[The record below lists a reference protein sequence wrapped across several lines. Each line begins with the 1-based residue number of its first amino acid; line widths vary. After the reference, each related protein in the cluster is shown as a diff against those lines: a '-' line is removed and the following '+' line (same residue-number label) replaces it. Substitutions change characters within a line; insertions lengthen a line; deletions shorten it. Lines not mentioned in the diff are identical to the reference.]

1 MLVALLL
8 QCRIR
13 GERVAMRK
21 IKKVF
26 ENIKPR
32 FGLSILRPKGISK
45 GPKVT
50 VIPVWSSSSL
60 SP

>member
-13 GERVAMRK
+13 RERVAMRK

-26 ENIKPR
+26 KNIKPR

-50 VIPVWSSSSL
+50 VIPV
-60 SP
+60 

>member
-32 FGLSILRPKGISK
+32 FGLSIYVLRGYPRDLK
-45 GPKVT
+45 
-50 VIPVWSSSSL
+50 L
-60 SP
+60 L